1 MKTCAFPSALSCG
14 DVNHR
19 FVQVI
24 LPIRHLVAVSVIR
37 STVWHHSACVQ
48 LTLFYLIMAPKRKSG
63 DASKAEYAKEKPK
76 SASCK

>member
-1 MKTCAFPSALSCG
+1 MAGHLEYCDENLRLPFALSCG

-37 STVWHHSACVQ
+37 STVCFPLECLCATHPI
-48 LTLFYLIMAPKRKSG
+48 LLNNGPK
-63 DASKAEYAKEKPK
+63 A
-76 SASCK
+76 

>member
-1 MKTCAFPSALSCG
+1 MAGHLEYCDENLRLPSALSCG

-48 LTLFYLIMAPKRKSG
+48 LTLFYF
-63 DASKAEYAKEKPK
+63 
-76 SASCK
+76 